1 MFAFITR
8 ARFWINLL
16 IFIVITVPLFL
27 VGLPDLLT
35 GYRARLFQVLTL
47 RWFFR
52 SFNVK
57 VKTWLEDRPNV
68 FKVFRLI
75 TFIVWL
81 PIIAVRE
88 IGRGIG
94 VVAGLLRSTDD
105 FPDILQETFSDAR
118 EPETAPTTGG
128 N

>member
-8 ARFWINLL
+8 TRFWINLL